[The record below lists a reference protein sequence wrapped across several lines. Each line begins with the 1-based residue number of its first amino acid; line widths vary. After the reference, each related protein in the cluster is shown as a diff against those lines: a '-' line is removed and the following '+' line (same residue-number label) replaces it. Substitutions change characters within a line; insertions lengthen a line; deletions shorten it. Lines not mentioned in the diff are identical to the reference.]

1 MNTVLAKLRTQ
12 LWVFRMLV
20 TSRMLVPMSPAKYV
34 RLIRVLREQGTNAT
48 TSFALAAVRRP
59 TGPALVDDRG
69 TLTWQNLQDR
79 SAALAAGLLAVAG
92 GPVDHRPL
100 AYRGTRSGKE
110 QPGRLSSATAEGRGR
125 EARIET
131 VAILCRNHRGFVDA
145 LLANSR
151 LGGSALLL
159 NTGFSG
165 PQLADVLEREGARVI
180 LYDEEF
186 AAVVADARAR
196 IDGLVEVLGWTESPV
211 PTGVLSIEGLIE
223 ASAGQTPPRPATR
236 GRVVLLTSGTTG
248 TPKGARRSGG
258 GADELAGMLEMI
270 PWRGGETAVVAA
282 PMFHAW
288 GFGQLVIAATMT
300 CTVVT
305 RRKFDPEA
313 TLALVDEHRASA
325 LSVVPV
331 MLERIMDL
339 PAAVLDKY
347 SLRSLR
353 FVSASGSRMRPQS
366 VLAFM
371 DRFGD
376 VVHNSYNATEAGQ
389 ISVARPDDLRHAP
402 DTAGKPVRG
411 TLLRVIDDSGRDVA
425 PDVVG
430 RILVR
435 GASPFDGYTAGAEK
449 DFIDGYMVSGDVGR
463 LDAEG
468 RLYVVGRDDDMIVSG
483 GENVYPIEV
492 EKVLGAHPAVRE
504 VVVIGV
510 DDEAFGQRLVAYVAL
525 VDGAAAATEGDLKD
539 HVRTSLAGYKVPR
552 DVIFMDALPR
562 NASGKIMAR
571 ELPGLAR

>member
-1 MNTVLAKLRTQ
+1 MKAVLARLRTQ

-34 RLIRVLREQGTNAT
+34 RLARILRQQGTNAT

-59 TGPALVDDRG
+59 HGPALVDERG
-69 TLTWQNLQDR
+69 TLSWQDLQDR
-79 SAALAAGLLAVAG
+79 SAALAAGLLEVTG
-92 GPVDHRPL
+92 GPV
-100 AYRGTRSGKE
+100 
-110 QPGRLSSATAEGRGR
+110 
-125 EARIET
+125 ET

-145 LLANSR
+145 LIGSSR
-151 LGGSALLL
+151 LGASALLL

-165 PQLADVLEREGARVI
+165 PQLADVMEREGARVI

-186 AAVVADARAR
+186 AGVVADARAR
-196 IDGLVEVLGWTESPV
+196 VDGLVELLGWTDSPV
-211 PTGVLSIEGLIE
+211 PAGVLSIDGLIAE
-223 ASAGQTPPRPATR
+223 HAGQVPPKPARR

-258 GADELAGMLEMI
+258 GADELAGMLEKI
-270 PWRGGETAVVAA
+270 PWRGEETVVVAA

-305 RRKFDPEA
+305 RRRFDPEA
-313 TLALVDEHRASA
+313 TLALVEEHDASG

-339 PAAVLDKY
+339 PAATLDRY
-347 SLRSLR
+347 ALRSLR

-366 VLAFM
+366 VTAFM

-376 VVHNSYNATEAGQ
+376 LVHNSYNATEAGQ
-389 ISVARPDDLRHAP
+389 ISVAQPADLRHAA
-402 DTAGKPVRG
+402 DTAGRAVRG
-411 TLLRVIDDSGRDVA
+411 TLLRVVDDAGREVGT
-425 PDVVG
+425 DVVG

-435 GASPFDGYTAGAEK
+435 GASPFDGYTAGASKE
-449 DFIDGYMVSGDVGR
+449 FIDGYMVSGDVGR
-463 LDAEG
+463 LDAAG

-510 DDEAFGQRLVAYVAL
+510 DDEAFGQRLAAYVAL
-525 VDGAAAATEGDLKD
+525 SGEATPDELRAHVKD
-539 HVRTSLAGYKVPR
+539 RLAGYKVPR
-552 DVIFMDALPR
+552 DVVLLDALPR
-562 NASGKIMAR
+562 NASGKIMVR
-571 ELPGLAR
+571 ELPGVAS

>member
-1 MNTVLAKLRTQ
+1 MMQRLRTQ
-12 LWVFRMLV
+12 LWVFKVLVATRMLV
-20 TSRMLVPMSPAKYV
+20 LMSPAKYV
-34 RLIRVLREQGTNAT
+34 RLVRILREQGTNAT

-59 TGPALVDDRG
+59 HGTGLVDERG
-69 TLTWQNLQDR
+69 ALTWQELQDR
-79 SAALAAGLLAVAG
+79 SAALAAGLLATAG
-92 GPVDHRPL
+92 ADD
-100 AYRGTRSGKE
+100 
-110 QPGRLSSATAEGRGR
+110 
-125 EARIET
+125 ARIET
-131 VAILCRNHRGFVDA
+131 LAILCRNHRGFVDA

-165 PQLADVLEREGARVI
+165 PQLADVMEREGARVI

-186 AAVVADARAR
+186 AGVVADARSR
-196 IDGLVEVLGWTESPV
+196 IDGLVEVLGWTDSPV
-211 PTGVLSIEGLIE
+211 PTGVLSIEGLI
-223 ASAGQTPPRPATR
+223 AAHAGQAPPKPATR

-270 PWRGGETAVVAA
+270 PWRGEETAVVAA

-300 CTVVT
+300 TTVVT

-313 TLALVDEHRASA
+313 TLALVDEHRATG

-331 MLERIMDL
+331 MLERIMEL
-339 PAAVLDKY
+339 PPPVLDRY

-353 FVSASGSRMRPQS
+353 FVSASGSRMKPQS
-366 VLAFM
+366 VIAFM

-389 ISVARPDDLRHAP
+389 ISVAQPADLRHAP
-402 DTAGKPVRG
+402 DTAGRPVRG
-411 TLLRVIDDSGRDVA
+411 TLLRVVDDNGRDVG
-425 PDVVG
+425 PEVVG

-463 LDAEG
+463 LDADG

-504 VVVIGV
+504 VVVVGV
-510 DDEAFGQRLVAYVAL
+510 DDEAFGQRLAAYVAVQDGNEAPT
-525 VDGAAAATEGDLKD
+525 VDDLKA
-539 HVRTSLAGYKVPR
+539 HVRDRLAGYKVPR
-552 DVIFMDALPR
+552 DVVFLDALPR
-562 NASGKIMAR
+562 NASGKIMVR
-571 ELPGLAR
+571 ELPGVAS

>member
-1 MNTVLAKLRTQ
+1 MSAVLRGLRGLRTQ
-12 LWVFRMLV
+12 LWVLRMLV
-20 TSRMLVPMSPAKYV
+20 SSRMLVPMSPAKYV
-34 RLIRVLREQGTNAT
+34 RLVRVLRRQGTHAT
-48 TSFALAAVRRP
+48 TSFALAAVRDPR
-59 TGPALVDDRG
+59 GAALVDERG
-69 TLTWQNLQDR
+69 TLTWQDLQDR
-79 SAALAAGLLAVAG
+79 SAALAAGLLDAAG
-92 GPVDHRPL
+92 GPV
-100 AYRGTRSGKE
+100 
-110 QPGRLSSATAEGRGR
+110 
-125 EARIET
+125 ET

-145 LLANSR
+145 LLASSR
-151 LGGSALLL
+151 LGASALLL

-165 PQLADVLEREGARVI
+165 PQLADVMDREGARVI

-196 IDGLVEVLGWTESPV
+196 VPGLVEVLGWTEAPLAD
-211 PTGVLSIEGLIE
+211 GVLGIEGLV
-223 ASAGQTPPRPATR
+223 ARYAGQAPPRPAR
-236 GRVVLLTSGTTG
+236 PGRIVLLTSGTTG

-258 GADELAGMLEMI
+258 GADELAGMLEKI
-270 PWRGGETAVVAA
+270 PWRGGETVVVAA

-305 RRKFDPEA
+305 RRRFDPEA
-313 TLALVDEHRASA
+313 TLGLVDEHRASG

-339 PAAVLDKY
+339 PAGVLDRY
-347 SLRSLR
+347 RLSTLR

-366 VLAFM
+366 VTAFM
-371 DRFGD
+371 DRYGD

-389 ISVARPDDLRHAP
+389 ISVAQPADLRHAP
-402 DTAGKPVRG
+402 DTAGRPVRG
-411 TLLRVIDDSGRDVA
+411 TLLRVVDDAGRDV
-425 PDVVG
+425 PVGEVG

-435 GASPFDGYTAGAEK
+435 GVSPFDGYTAGAEK
-449 DFIDGYMVSGDVGR
+449 EFLDGAMVSGDVGR

-510 DDEAFGQRLVAYVAL
+510 DDAAYGQRLAAYVVL
-525 VDGAAAATEGDLKD
+525 TGADAVSTDELKA
-539 HVRTSLAGYKVPR
+539 HVKAQLAGYKVPR
-552 DVIFMDALPR
+552 EVVVLDALPR
-562 NASGKIMAR
+562 NATGKVMVR
-571 ELPGLAR
+571 ELPAAAS

>member
-1 MNTVLAKLRTQ
+1 MRAVLHRIRTQ
-12 LWVFRMLV
+12 LWVFKVLVTTRMLV
-20 TSRMLVPMSPAKYV
+20 LMSPAKYV
-34 RLIRVLREQGTNAT
+34 RLVRILREQGTNAT

-59 TGPALVDDRG
+59 HGTGLVDERG
-69 TLTWQNLQDR
+69 ALTWQELQDR
-79 SAALAAGLLAVAG
+79 SAALAAGLV
-92 GPVDHRPL
+92 
-100 AYRGTRSGKE
+100 
-110 QPGRLSSATAEGRGR
+110 ATAG
-125 EARIET
+125 ADDAPVET

-165 PQLADVLEREGARVI
+165 PQLADVMEREGARVI

-186 AAVVADARAR
+186 AGVVADARSR
-196 IDGLVEVLGWTESPV
+196 IDGLVEVLGWTDSPV
-211 PTGVLSIEGLIE
+211 PAGVLSIEGLI
-223 ASAGQTPPRPATR
+223 AAHAGQAPPKPATR

-270 PWRGGETAVVAA
+270 PWRGEETAVVAA

-300 CTVVT
+300 TTVVT

-313 TLALVDEHRASA
+313 TLALVDEHRATG

-331 MLERIMDL
+331 MLERIMEL
-339 PAAVLDKY
+339 PPAVLDRY

-353 FVSASGSRMRPQS
+353 FVSASGSRMKPQS
-366 VLAFM
+366 VIAFM

-389 ISVARPDDLRHAP
+389 ISVAQPADLRHAP
-402 DTAGKPVRG
+402 DTAGRPVRG
-411 TLLRVIDDSGRDVA
+411 TLLRVVDDNGRDVG
-425 PDVVG
+425 PEVVG

-463 LDAEG
+463 LDADG

-504 VVVIGV
+504 VVVVGV
-510 DDEAFGQRLVAYVAL
+510 DDEAFGQRLAAYVAVQDGSEAPT
-525 VDGAAAATEGDLKD
+525 VDDLKA
-539 HVRTSLAGYKVPR
+539 HVRDRLAGYKVPR
-552 DVIFMDALPR
+552 DVVFLDALPR
-562 NASGKIMAR
+562 NASGKIMVR
-571 ELPGLAR
+571 ELPGVAS

>member
-1 MNTVLAKLRTQ
+1 MNAVLARLRTQ
-12 LWVFRMLV
+12 LWVFRMLL
-20 TSRMLVPMSPAKYV
+20 TSRMLVLMSPAKYV
-34 RLIRVLREQGTNAT
+34 RLVRVLRQQGTNAT

-59 TGPALVDDRG
+59 HGPALVDERG
-69 TLTWQNLQDR
+69 TLTWQDLQDR
-79 SAALAAGLLAVAG
+79 SAALAAGLIEVTGGAV
-92 GPVDHRPL
+92 
-100 AYRGTRSGKE
+100 
-110 QPGRLSSATAEGRGR
+110 
-125 EARIET
+125 ET

-145 LLANSR
+145 LIGSSR
-151 LGGSALLL
+151 LGASALLL

-165 PQLADVLEREGARVI
+165 PQLADVMEREGARVI

-186 AAVVADARAR
+186 AGVVADARAR
-196 IDGLVEVLGWTESPV
+196 VDGLVEVLGWTDSPV
-211 PTGVLSIEGLIE
+211 PTGVLSIDGLIE
-223 ASAGQTPPRPATR
+223 AHAGQAPPTPAQR

-258 GADELAGMLEMI
+258 GADELAGMLERI
-270 PWRGGETAVVAA
+270 PWRGEETVVVAA

-288 GFGQLVIAATMT
+288 GFGQLVVAATMT

-305 RRKFDPEA
+305 RRRFDPEA
-313 TLALVDEHRASA
+313 TLALVDDNRASG

-339 PAAVLDKY
+339 PAAILDRY

-366 VLAFM
+366 VIAFM

-376 VVHNSYNATEAGQ
+376 LVHNSYNATEAGQ
-389 ISVARPDDLRHAP
+389 ISVAQPADLRHAP
-402 DTAGKPVRG
+402 DTAGKAVRG
-411 TLLRVIDDSGRDVA
+411 TLLRVVDDAGRDVGT
-425 PDVVG
+425 DVVG

-435 GASPFDGYTAGAEK
+435 GASPFDGYTAGASKE
-449 DFIDGYMVSGDVGR
+449 FVDGYMVSGDVGR

-510 DDEAFGQRLVAYVAL
+510 DDEAFGQRLAAYVAL
-525 VDGAAAATEGDLKD
+525 SGAATPDELKG
-539 HVRTSLAGYKVPR
+539 HVKSQLAGYKVPR
-552 DVIFMDALPR
+552 EVVVLDALPR
-562 NASGKIMAR
+562 NASGKIMVR
-571 ELPGLAR
+571 ELPGAAS

>member
-1 MNTVLAKLRTQ
+1 MSAVLRGLRGLRTQ
-12 LWVFRMLV
+12 LWVLRMLV

-34 RLIRVLREQGTNAT
+34 RLVRVLRRQGTHAT
-48 TSFALAAVRRP
+48 TSFALAAVRDPR
-59 TGPALVDDRG
+59 GAALVDERG
-69 TLTWQNLQDR
+69 TLTWQDLQDR
-79 SAALAAGLLAVAG
+79 SAALAAGLLDAAG
-92 GPVDHRPL
+92 GPV
-100 AYRGTRSGKE
+100 
-110 QPGRLSSATAEGRGR
+110 
-125 EARIET
+125 ET

-145 LLANSR
+145 LLASSR
-151 LGGSALLL
+151 LGASALLL

-165 PQLADVLEREGARVI
+165 PQLADVMDREGARVI

-196 IDGLVEVLGWTESPV
+196 VPGLVEVLGWTEAPLAD
-211 PTGVLSIEGLIE
+211 GVLGIEGLV
-223 ASAGQTPPRPATR
+223 ARYAGQAPPRPAR
-236 GRVVLLTSGTTG
+236 PGRIVLLTSGTTG

-258 GADELAGMLEMI
+258 GADELAGMLEKI
-270 PWRGGETAVVAA
+270 PWRGGETVVVAA

-305 RRKFDPEA
+305 RRRFDPEA
-313 TLALVDEHRASA
+313 TLGLVDEHRASG

-339 PAAVLDKY
+339 PAGVLDRY
-347 SLRSLR
+347 RLSTLR

-366 VLAFM
+366 VTAFM
-371 DRFGD
+371 DRYGD

-389 ISVARPDDLRHAP
+389 ISVAQPADLRHAP
-402 DTAGKPVRG
+402 DTAGRPVRG
-411 TLLRVIDDSGRDVA
+411 TLLRVVDDAGRDV
-425 PDVVG
+425 PVGEVG

-435 GASPFDGYTAGAEK
+435 GVSPFDGYTAGAEK
-449 DFIDGYMVSGDVGR
+449 EFLDGAMVSGDVGR

-510 DDEAFGQRLVAYVAL
+510 DDAAYGQRLAAYVVL
-525 VDGAAAATEGDLKD
+525 TGADAVSTDELKA
-539 HVRTSLAGYKVPR
+539 HVKAQLAGYKVPR
-552 DVIFMDALPR
+552 EVVVLDALPR
-562 NASGKIMAR
+562 NATGKVMVR
-571 ELPGLAR
+571 ELPAAAS

>member
-1 MNTVLAKLRTQ
+1 MRTVLQRLRTQ

-20 TSRMLVPMSPAKYV
+20 ASRMLVPMSPAKYV
-34 RLIRVLREQGTNAT
+34 RLVRVLRRQGTNAT

-59 TGPALVDDRG
+59 DGAALVDERG
-69 TLTWQNLQDR
+69 TLTWQDLQDR
-79 SAALAAGLLAVAG
+79 SAALAAGLVDITG
-92 GPVDHRPL
+92 GSVGHQT
-100 AYRGTRSGKE
+100 GRSSGN
-110 QPGRLSSATAEGRGR
+110 AAEARGR
-125 EARIET
+125 ERRIET

-145 LLANSR
+145 LIASSR
-151 LGGSALLL
+151 LGASALLL

-165 PQLADVLEREGARVI
+165 PQLADVMEREGARVV

-186 AAVVADARAR
+186 AGVVADARAR
-196 IDGLVEVLGWTESPV
+196 VDGLVEVLGWTDEPV
-211 PTGVLSIEGLIE
+211 ADGRHSIEGLI
-223 ASAGQTPPRPATR
+223 AQHAGQVPPNPAQR

-258 GADELAGMLEMI
+258 GADELAGMLEKI
-270 PWRGGETAVVAA
+270 PWRGEETVVVAA

-288 GFGQLVIAATMT
+288 GFGQLVVAATMA

-305 RRKFDPEA
+305 RRRFDPEA
-313 TLALVDEHRASA
+313 TLALVDEHRASG

-339 PAAVLDKY
+339 PTATLERY

-366 VLAFM
+366 VIAFM

-376 VVHNSYNATEAGQ
+376 LVHNSYNATEAGQ
-389 ISVARPDDLRHAP
+389 ISVAQPADLRHAP
-402 DTAGKPVRG
+402 DTAGRPVRG
-411 TLLRVIDDSGRDVA
+411 TLLRVVDDAGRDVGT
-425 PDVVG
+425 DVVG

-435 GASPFDGYTAGAEK
+435 GASPFDGYTAGASKE
-449 DFIDGYMVSGDVGR
+449 FVDGYMVSGDVGR
-463 LDAEG
+463 LDAAG

-504 VVVIGV
+504 VVVVGV
-510 DDEAFGQRLVAYVAL
+510 DDEAFGQRLAAYVAL
-525 VDGAAAATEGDLKD
+525 GEGASADADELRS
-539 HVRTSLAGYKVPR
+539 HVKGRLAGYKVPR
-552 DVIFMDALPR
+552 DVVFLEVLPR
-562 NASGKIMAR
+562 NASGKIMVR
-571 ELPGLAR
+571 ELPGVAS